1 MSLTNKQA
9 NVANAQVN
17 LGDEI
22 ARETGSGAIA
32 YSLLAESNIRIVG
45 ILLHLDA
52 AASAEPLEVKLDSA
66 AGAAYDTVLISQD
79 MDGVSDINITDGLII
94 PQGDSLSITFANTG
108 SATYGL
114 TVLYADGR

>member
-32 YSLLAESNIRIVG
+32 YSLLANSNLRVIGVM
-45 ILLHLDA
+45 LHLDA
-52 AASAEPLEVKLDSA
+52 EGSSEALEAKIDSA

-79 MDGVSDINITDGLII
+79 MNGVSDVNITDGFII
-94 PQGDSLSITFANTG
+94 PQGDSLSITFANSG